1 MNWAVAFF
9 TYLGYT
15 VMIVMGRIRDFVG
28 GAVGISR
35 FSHKP
40 RKGYSTLFHSWESF
54 FTRRLYRR
62 LQDCWG
68 RPISSA
74 PGAVIHVMSRQHASN
89 GFTLEADGQAT
100 ECINLGSYN
109 YLGFGDDWKTSCK
122 AEVMKELGNFPV
134 SMCSSRMD
142 VGNLRLHEELEELVA
157 NFLNKEAALVYGMG
171 YDTNTATIPALMG
184 SESLIVSDSLNHT
197 SIVNGARNSASNI
210 RVFRHNDP
218 SHLEDVLREAIVRGQ
233 PKHHRPWKKILVM
246 VEGIYSMEGDICR
259 LPEIVRVCKK
269 YKCYIYVDEAHS
281 IGALGKTG
289 RGVCEHTGV
298 DTKDIDILMGTF
310 TKSFSGMGGYIA
322 ASAEVIRFLKANAS
336 GVLYHNAMAP
346 TICQQVIT
354 AFKVI
359 MGLDGTGVGA
369 AKLNA
374 LRENSNFFR
383 SEMKRIGVHVV
394 GDDDSPIVPVMIY
407 APGKICAFSRE
418 CLARGLAVVVVGF
431 PAVSILTARS
441 RFCVSAGHTREQ
453 IVQAVKIIEEVA
465 ERVNLRYQRYF
476 LG

>member
-1 MNWAVAFF
+1 
-9 TYLGYT
+9 
-15 VMIVMGRIRDFVG
+15 MG
-28 GAVGISR
+28 
-35 FSHKP
+35 
-40 RKGYSTLFHSWESF
+40 
-54 FTRRLYRR
+54 
-62 LQDCWG
+62 C
-68 RPISSA
+68 
-74 PGAVIHVMSRQHASN
+74 
-89 GFTLEADGQAT
+89 
-100 ECINLGSYN
+100 
-109 YLGFGDDWKTSCK
+109 
-122 AEVMKELGNFPV
+122 
-134 SMCSSRMD
+134 
-142 VGNLRLHEELEELVA
+142 
-157 NFLNKEAALVYGMG
+157 
-171 YDTNTATIPALMG
+171 
-184 SESLIVSDSLNHT
+184 
-197 SIVNGARNSASNI
+197 
-210 RVFRHNDP
+210 
-218 SHLEDVLREAIVRGQ
+218 
-233 PKHHRPWKKILVM
+233 
-246 VEGIYSMEGDICR
+246 
-259 LPEIVRVCKK
+259 
-269 YKCYIYVDEAHS
+269 
-281 IGALGKTG
+281 
-289 RGVCEHTGV
+289 GV
-298 DTKDIDILMGTF
+298 DILMGTF

-383 SEMKRIGVHVV
+383 SEMKRIGLHVV

-465 ERVNLRYQRYF
+465 ERINLRYEHSF